1 MSLNFTIRLGEKVAI
16 AKQKRNQWINISEL
30 FINDKYGAYVE
41 CLNNESSTL
50 LFINSDSNVE
60 IIILPTKRV
69 GISIN
74 SNYFI
79 YADKLSIKRVIDCR
93 KTTFDCEG
101 VEICL

>member
-1 MSLNFTIRLGEKVAI
+1 MGLNFTIRLGEKVAI

-30 FINDKYGAYVE
+30 FKNTRGAYVD

-50 LFINSDSNVE
+50 LYIDSDSNVE

-69 GISIN
+69 GITIN

-79 YADKLSIKRVIDCR
+79 YADKLSITTLSNSR

-101 VEICL
+101 VETCL